1 MIADF
6 FFVLFAVMA
15 IGGATAMVFA
25 RNPVASLLYL
35 VMAFFALSGIFV
47 LLDAHFIAAVKL
59 IVYAGAIMVLFLF
72 VIMLLNLG
80 QHRADATCAGP
91 RVSHARHA
99 VAGALFGLLLVMLRA
114 GTPTSM
120 AGGMGQA
127 TIDAML
133 ESRGAVGAVAEPL
146 FRSYLVP
153 FEITSLLLLVAIV
166 GAIVLARRRGTVSR
180 EWISNLY
187 ADTQRASVRHRGGRR
202 AAAAQRDHHVH
213 VHRADA
219 QRREPDARRVLDDRW
234 ASTARSFVFFVMAVA
249 AAEAAVGL
257 AIIIAIFRHYE
268 LVDVDRFNLLKW

>member
-25 RNPVASLLYL
+25 RNPLASLLYL

-47 LLDAHFIAAVKL
+47 LLDAHFIAAVNL
-59 IVYAGAIMVLFLF
+59 IVYAGAILVLFLF

-80 QHRADATCAGP
+80 RTEKTDLRGP
-91 RVSHARHA
+91 LYRMVGIA
-99 VAGALFGLLLVMLRA
+99 VAGAFFGLLLVMLRGGHA
-114 GTPTSM
+114 TSM

-133 ESRGAVGAVAEPL
+133 EQQGAVGIVAEPM

-166 GAIVLARRRGTVSR
+166 GAIVLARRK
-180 EWISNLY
+180 
-187 ADTQRASVRHRGGRR
+187 A
-202 AAAAQRDHHVH
+202 
-213 VHRADA
+213 
-219 QRREPDARRVLDDRW
+219 P
-234 ASTARSFVFFVMAVA
+234 
-249 AAEAAVGL
+249 
-257 AIIIAIFRHYE
+257 
-268 LVDVDRFNLLKW
+268 